1 MFIMLHS
8 SLPRTIVI
16 ANRLAGTLAG
26 YRVNLHALPA
36 HTFFVEAAT
45 GDDAHRMAYRFAKSE
60 NPSLKDIGATFQRVE
75 GIEY

>member
-1 MFIMLHS
+1 MFATLHS

-26 YRVNLHALPA
+26 YRVNLHSLPSY
-36 HTFFVEAAT
+36 TFFVEAVS

-60 NPSLKDIGATFQRVE
+60 QPSLKDIGATFQRVE
-75 GIEY
+75 GFEY